1 MSATHCP
8 TWLVSATMAKNVEM
22 AADKEL
28 DDLVSTLGDD
38 RLCLREPCMAGIWTM
53 IGMIEEL
60 SVKFYVERR

>member
-1 MSATHCP
+1 
-8 TWLVSATMAKNVEM
+8 MAKNVEM

-38 RLCLREPCMAGIWTM
+38 RLCLCEPCMAGIWTM